1 MIAGSARRPEEVFME
16 EIRMETW
23 DRREHFEFFLR
34 NDLPFYNVNFN
45 ADITGLREYAKG
57 ASVSLSAALIY
68 LVTKSLNRV
77 PNFLYRVLGG

>member
-1 MIAGSARRPEEVFME
+1 ME

-57 ASVSLSAALIY
+57 ASVSLENTAKLS
-68 LVTKSLNRV
+68 R
-77 PNFLYRVLGG
+77 PRGVLEPLART